1 MDASHG
7 RIPHRFQIHGLP
19 NAADRGIPAAHE
31 PPTPVLLAPGLGA
44 VRLILHPEAQV
55 IHALLQQGG
64 NVHGKG
70 GVSTDMLPGMLP
82 IHIHICLEIHCAEP
96 EQHPLALHVLRQGER
111 TTIPQEGMNLIRGAK
126 TAHLGLIGKG
136 YQNFFIQWI
145 VRGIP
150 LFRKASIFIIKGEL
164 PKTVQVAEG
173 IPLKIRTGM
182 LRTGKKIVHKRNLSF
197 SITHV
202 SLLRWPAQKCPEGNT
217 SERTG
222 TAGKAAAWTL
232 SRKRSCAPTA
242 ARTDPSAGEGRGSGS
257 GCSRPS

>member
-1 MDASHG
+1 MDTSHG

-70 GVSTDMLPGMLP
+70 GVSADVLSGMLP

-96 EQHPLALHVLRQGER
+96 EQHPLALHVLRQGEG
-111 TTIPQEGMNLIRGAK
+111 TAIPQEGMNFICRAK
-126 TAHLGLIGKG
+126 AAHLGLIGKG
-136 YQNFFIQWI
+136 HKDFFIQGI

-150 LFRKASIFIIKGEL
+150 LFRKASILIIKGEL
-164 PKTVQVAEG
+164 PKAVQVAEG

-197 SITHV
+197 SIT
-202 SLLRWPAQKCPEGNT
+202 R
-217 SERTG
+217 
-222 TAGKAAAWTL
+222 
-232 SRKRSCAPTA
+232 
-242 ARTDPSAGEGRGSGS
+242 
-257 GCSRPS
+257 